1 MNIHKVYIDGSEIP
15 FQNGSF
21 TFFNFGNNLK
31 LELELFVH
39 LTVLN
44 YINTLNYNKER
55 VNIILNNN
63 KHINGEFEIHTG
75 RSSIHLVSNV
85 KELEGAENLSTI
97 SYGKTKLQT
106 HIDESIPLDNEL
118 KRKPSL
124 LINILRSILEN
135 EIKDKGNH
143 IFVSSLLNKL
153 KKGEQLN
160 SFDLYIKDEL
170 CYLIEENLT
179 KVK

>member
-1 MNIHKVYIDGSEIP
+1 MDIHKVYIDGSEIP

-31 LELELFVH
+31 IELELVVH
-39 LTVLN
+39 HTVLN
-44 YINTLNYNKER
+44 FLNTLNYYKER
-55 VNIILNNN
+55 VNIFLNHN
-63 KHINGEFEIHTG
+63 KQINGDFEIRTG
-75 RSSIHLVSNV
+75 VTSIHLVSNV
-85 KELEGAENLSTI
+85 KEIEGIENLSAI
-97 SYGKTKLQT
+97 SYGKTTIQT
-106 HIDESIPLDNEL
+106 QIDEGIPLDNEL
-118 KRKPSL
+118 KGKPSL

-135 EIKDKGNH
+135 EIKDEGNKV
-143 IFVSSLLNKL
+143 FVSSLLNKL